1 MNTET
6 SGLPVEDSELNSDTQ
21 SDNSTLGVS
30 NSQVRDEQAAGEDI
44 LPIENQNSTKFKNP
58 RIHPNPLA
66 PQKMYFAMKIPG
78 QLGKQTVNPNQR
90 VGSGTPVP
98 LTPALSPRRG
108 STVGG
113 RIKTTDQLAKLRRM
127 TPPLLGERAGVRGT
141 AIAAGP
147 DASHQSTR
155 RRNEKLHG
163 I

>member
-6 SGLPVEDSELNSDTQ
+6 SGLRVEDSELNSDTQ
-21 SDNSTLGVS
+21 SDNSTLAVS

-44 LPIENQNSTKFKNP
+44 LPIEIQKSKIKNSSNPSEPTRTPKNV
-58 RIHPNPLA
+58 
-66 PQKMYFAMKIPG
+66 FAMKIPG
-78 QLGKQTVNPNQR
+78 QLGKQTGNPNQR

-127 TPPLLGERAGVRGT
+127 TPPLLGERAR
-141 AIAAGP
+141 
-147 DASHQSTR
+147 
-155 RRNEKLHG
+155 
-163 I
+163 